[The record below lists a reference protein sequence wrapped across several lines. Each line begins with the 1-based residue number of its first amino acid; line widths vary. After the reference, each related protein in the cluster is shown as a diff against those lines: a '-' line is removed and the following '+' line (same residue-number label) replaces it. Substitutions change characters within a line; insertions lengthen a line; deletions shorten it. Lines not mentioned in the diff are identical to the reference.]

1 MPRSRSS
8 REPPELSDVPLRPPD
23 VVMRLDRLGASH
35 PTRLSFLRTLMRRA
49 AQERWKVGRTEWA
62 VSDAGYGHAV
72 YRVETPLRT
81 YCLVAFSTPLE
92 DSRRTDRVIA
102 EAWDTSYVLY
112 DGIPDAQE
120 IARLRQNAPLQ
131 EAGRYCARDLVLARA
146 NKSVRLFDAVVDSLA
161 KGEQPD
167 AALLAS
173 VGYLMRTTAV
183 YGNGKFGIADRD
195 EIARRP
201 ELSGPFQAEMLT
213 VWLIRSFTID
223 LAEHVAARRAPGQAA
238 RLSPALRRSL
248 GVGNATGLGM
258 APFLVRHPALM
269 HNWFHAR
276 EAALARVRSQPSS
289 DSAAQAGFLTALAA
303 MRDKVSTWG
312 TDDSRQ
318 AEAITALAADLA
330 KLELSA
336 ADITRAAA
344 LPWDALYRF
353 AEANFSFEGQE
364 ATVALILEPH
374 GELIDDLADTMAA
387 DEDACFRIEGA
398 MNCGALKAL
407 IARDYAWTRRYDFTQ
422 ETANARFWYVS
433 AEKLEPR
440 LGERL
445 SEAGAECEQPLAIAR
460 DIAALSRALDLEPA
474 ATSIA
479 DFLLRHPEWRHVI
492 RRAQIAATHSYAEI
506 RDNLIDAAMRPIDL
520 LRSKLAFFGA
530 SRFDPRSDRWLR
542 ISLFAGESFPE
553 DIAAV
558 QKSEAVA

>member
-1 MPRSRSS
+1 
-8 REPPELSDVPLRPPD
+8 
-23 VVMRLDRLGASH
+23 MRLDRLGASH

-49 AQERWKVGRTEWA
+49 RRERWKVRRAEWA

-72 YRVETPLRT
+72 YSVETPRRT
-81 YCLVAFSTPLE
+81 YGLVAFSTPLE
-92 DSRRTDRVIA
+92 DARRTDRVIA

-146 NKSVRLFDAVVDSLA
+146 NKSVRLFDAVVEALA

-195 EIARRP
+195 EIAERP

-223 LAEHVAARRAPGQAA
+223 LAEHVARRRAPRRAA
-238 RLSPALRRSL
+238 RLYPALRRSL

-258 APFLVRHPALM
+258 APFLVRHPVLM

-276 EAALARVRSQPSS
+276 EAALARVRSQPAASGG
-289 DSAAQAGFLTALAA
+289 AQAGFLAALAA
-303 MRDKVSTWG
+303 MQDKVRTWR
-312 TDDSRQ
+312 TADIRQ
-318 AEAITALAADLA
+318 AEAIAALAADLA
-330 KLELSA
+330 TLDRK
-336 ADITRAAA
+336 ADDLMRGAA

-353 AEANFSFEGQE
+353 AEANLSLEGQE
-364 ATVALILEPH
+364 ATVALLLEPH
-374 GELIDDLADTMAA
+374 GELIDDLAETMAA
-387 DEDACFRIEGA
+387 DENQFFRIDGA
-398 MNCGALKAL
+398 MSCGALKAL
-407 IARDYAWTRRYDFTQ
+407 IARDYAWTRRYDFSDEQ
-422 ETANARFWYVS
+422 ANARFWYVS

-440 LGERL
+440 LGERFG
-445 SEAGAECEQPLAIAR
+445 EPGAEREQPLAIAR
-460 DIAALSRALDLEPA
+460 DIAALSRALDAAPA
-474 ATSIA
+474 PLAVA

-492 RRAQIAATHSYAEI
+492 RRAQIAARHPYAEI
-506 RDNLIDAAMRPIDL
+506 RDNLIDARMRPIDL

-542 ISLFAGESFPE
+542 ISLFAGEPFPE